1 MDVALFKYYANKNGD
16 TMRQIAKT
24 LGMASQTLAN
34 YLYGHRGDFS
44 RADIATL
51 KKRWGLT
58 NDQVAQVFF
67 DSEV

>member
-1 MDVALFKYYANKNGD
+1 MNIALFKYYAIKNGD
-16 TMRQIAKT
+16 TMRQVAKT

-51 KKRWGLT
+51 KKRWNLT
-58 NDQVAQVFF
+58 NDQVAEIFYN
-67 DSEV
+67 EV

>member
-16 TMRQIAKT
+16 TMRKIASV
-24 LGMASQTLAN
+24 LGKANQTLAN

-51 KKRWGLT
+51 KKRWNLT
-58 NDQVAQVFF
+58 NDQVAEIFYN
-67 DSEV
+67 EV